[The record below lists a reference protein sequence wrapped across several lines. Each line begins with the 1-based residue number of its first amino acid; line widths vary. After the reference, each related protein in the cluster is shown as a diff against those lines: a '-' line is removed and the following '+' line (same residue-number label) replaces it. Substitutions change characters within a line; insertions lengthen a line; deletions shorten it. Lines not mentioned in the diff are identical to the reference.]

1 MPHNLF
7 NSLAEFKPSAGK
19 TGKYYS
25 LAALEKAGLGKI
37 SRLPV
42 SIRIVL
48 ESLVRFCD
56 GKRVTEEHV
65 RNLAAWQ
72 PNGKRTAE
80 IPFIVVRIVLQD
92 LIGFGALNDLSAM
105 RAAAERQG
113 LAASKIEPLVPV
125 DVVVDH
131 SVEID
136 VYNRPDAVQMNQ
148 EIEFKRNAERY
159 RFVK

>member
-1 MPHNLF
+1 MPHNLY
-7 NSLAEFKPSAGK
+7 NSLSEFKPAAGK

-25 LAALEKAGLGKI
+25 LAALETAGLGKI

-42 SIRIVL
+42 SVRIVL

-105 RAAAERQG
+105 RAAA
-113 LAASKIEPLVPV
+113 
-125 DVVVDH
+125 
-131 SVEID
+131 
-136 VYNRPDAVQMNQ
+136 
-148 EIEFKRNAERY
+148 
-159 RFVK
+159 

>member
-1 MPHNLF
+1 MTHNLY
-7 NSLAEFKPSAGK
+7 NSLRTFTPSAGK
-19 TGKYYS
+19 SGKYYS
-25 LAALEKAGLGKI
+25 LAALEEAGLGKV

-65 RNLAAWQ
+65 KNLAAWQ
-72 PNGKRTAE
+72 ANGKRTAE

-105 RAAAERQG
+105 RSEEHT
-113 LAASKIEPLVPV
+113 SEPS
-125 DVVVDH
+125 H
-131 SVEID
+131 T
-136 VYNRPDAVQMNQ
+136 
-148 EIEFKRNAERY
+148 
-159 RFVK
+159 